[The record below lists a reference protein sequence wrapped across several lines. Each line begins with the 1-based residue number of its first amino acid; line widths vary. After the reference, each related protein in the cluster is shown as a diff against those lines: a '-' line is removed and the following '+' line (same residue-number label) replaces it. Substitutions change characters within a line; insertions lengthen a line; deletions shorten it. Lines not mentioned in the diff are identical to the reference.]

1 MKKILVIGSTGLL
14 GKPATHQL
22 IRRGYEVSLLARNPA
37 KTRAMFPHNKIIE
50 GDVFDQDSL
59 RDAFLGQDIVY
70 LNLSIAQSSRMK
82 ELQPE
87 REGIQNILAAAMRA
101 KIQRI
106 AYLSSLIKNYQG
118 MQGFDWWALRIK
130 NDALQ
135 KVKSSGIPYSIFYPS
150 TFMETF
156 YNLVRGNT
164 IYLVSGSRA
173 PMWMIAA
180 DDYGRQISR
189 AFEIATGNQEFVFQ
203 GLDPYTWDEA
213 ARIIVETNKKK
224 ILKIRKAPMG
234 LIKFLGNFSGKINYA
249 GKILTALNNYPEKFE
264 SEDTWKQLGKPEIT
278 LAEFATGL

>member
-1 MKKILVIGSTGLL
+1 
-14 GKPATHQL
+14 
-22 IRRGYEVSLLARNPA
+22 
-37 KTRAMFPHNKIIE
+37 MFPHNRIIE

-87 REGIQNILAAAMRA
+87 REGIQNILAAAMRV

-203 GLDPYTWDEA
+203 GLNPYTWDEA
-213 ARIIVETNKKK
+213 ARIIIETNKKK
-224 ILKIRKAPMG
+224 KLKIRKAPMG